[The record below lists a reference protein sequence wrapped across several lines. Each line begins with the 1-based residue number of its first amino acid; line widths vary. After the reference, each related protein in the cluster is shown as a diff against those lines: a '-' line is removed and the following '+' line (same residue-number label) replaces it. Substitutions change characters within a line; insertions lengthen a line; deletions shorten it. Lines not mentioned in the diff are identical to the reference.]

1 MIDNLLNEDGATYIK
16 MNIEGSELQALKG
29 AEETIKSYQPKLA
42 IAGYH
47 KTWDLWKV
55 PLLIYEMNNKYR
67 FYLRSYMNN
76 LSLIYYAM

>member
-1 MIDNLLNEDGATYIK
+1 

-29 AEETIKSYQPKLA
+29 SEKTITNYKPRLA

-55 PLLIYEMNNKYR
+55 PLLIYRFNSGYK
-67 FYLRSYMNN
+67 FYLRSYMNH
-76 LSLIYYAM
+76 LSFVYYGI